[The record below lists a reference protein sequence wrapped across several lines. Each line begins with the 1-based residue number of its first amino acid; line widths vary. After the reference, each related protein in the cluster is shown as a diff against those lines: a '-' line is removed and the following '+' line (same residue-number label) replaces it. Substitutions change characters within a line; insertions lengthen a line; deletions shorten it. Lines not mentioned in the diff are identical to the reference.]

1 MFIQFVI
8 KISYKKIILKLLK
21 ALNVLVEISLV
32 GKFNFVID
40 FQCTNLFFNP
50 IINLL

>member
-21 ALNVLVEISLV
+21 ANVLVEISLV
-32 GKFNFVID
+32 GKFNFVIY
-40 FQCTNLFFNP
+40 FQCTNLFCNP